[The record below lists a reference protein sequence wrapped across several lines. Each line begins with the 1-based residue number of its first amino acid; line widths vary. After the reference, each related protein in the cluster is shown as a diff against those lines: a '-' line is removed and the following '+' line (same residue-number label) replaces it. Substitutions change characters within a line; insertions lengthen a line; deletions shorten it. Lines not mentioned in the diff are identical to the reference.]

1 MRNKCLDSNQQP
13 GSPGQQREDSP
24 VGSRNITVFRRYIFQ
39 IYPSEEQKRQLHIQ
53 RRMMAQLWNAF
64 LQRHEDIWRRTK
76 GQRGVLHSE
85 DKASYSFFDMTNEV
99 TQLRHECPEWAAL
112 SVWSPHR
119 IAKSMDEA
127 FSAFY
132 RRARAGAGARAGYP
146 RYQRSEDGRRIP
158 HVHNPIAIQGVKK
171 SSSGSGCR
179 LEPVSERKR
188 TQNWRLTLKGV
199 SGLIHARGRLPL
211 DNVICK
217 NADVL
222 WRDNKWWFSIC
233 VEMPPRRE
241 PGTEKLTVEL
251 DGLDCLA
258 RVAGEPETP
267 EGLLRA
273 HDLTEIIDELKSER
287 DQRWP
292 RRSPRDPDWVE
303 ANQEINSLSARSAR
317 IRRDALHVWSTRLAS
332 RARDLTI
339 ITPRVSDH
347 VVSPHGDEKQW
358 GAATDTV
365 SKINRNVLSMAPAAA
380 VAMLTY
386 KAEEAGIRCDIV
398 EDEAPAIAIGSVLVD
413 AGRKLRNTARK
424 IRKAN
429 PGSPGQ

>member
-1 MRNKCLDSNQQP
+1 
-13 GSPGQQREDSP
+13 
-24 VGSRNITVFRRYIFQ
+24 V
-39 IYPSEEQKRQLHIQ
+39 
-53 RRMMAQLWNAF
+53 
-64 LQRHEDIWRRTK
+64 
-76 GQRGVLHSE
+76 
-85 DKASYSFFDMTNEV
+85 
-99 TQLRHECPEWAAL
+99 
-112 SVWSPHR
+112 
-119 IAKSMDEA
+119 
-127 FSAFY
+127 
-132 RRARAGAGARAGYP
+132 
-146 RYQRSEDGRRIP
+146 
-158 HVHNPIAIQGVKK
+158 IQGVKK

-188 TQNWRLTLKGV
+188 TQNWQLTLKGV
-199 SGLIHARGRLPL
+199 SGSIHARGRFPL
-211 DNVICK
+211 GANTRLAGTRRELTFSSRTDNVVAFK

-241 PGTEKLTVEL
+241 RGTEKLTVEL

-303 ANQEINSLSARSAR
+303 ANQEISSLSARSAR
-317 IRRDALHVWSTRLAS
+317 IRRDALHVWSTRLVS
-332 RARDLTI
+332 RAKDLTV

-413 AGRKLRNTARK
+413 TGRKLRNAARK